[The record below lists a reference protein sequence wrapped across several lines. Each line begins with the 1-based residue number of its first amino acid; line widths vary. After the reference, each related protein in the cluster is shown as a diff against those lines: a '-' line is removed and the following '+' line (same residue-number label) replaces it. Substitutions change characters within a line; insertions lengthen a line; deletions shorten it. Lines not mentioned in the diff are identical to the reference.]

1 MIESNLDDDTDEN
14 EEEALEGL
22 VDDKAIDSSSSVG
35 VGIAGDSFDG
45 LLVSKT
51 DGIIDGTSL
60 DLSVGPALGSVDG
73 FSLVSVLGSDDG
85 AIVGSCVPILPSTS
99 SSNGAIVGDSELLL
113 FLSLS
118 IMRRRA
124 GTGRDGMSK
133 SFLSTR

>member
-85 AIVGSCVPILPSTS
+85 AIVGSCVPILLQF
-99 SSNGAIVGDSELLL
+99 I
-113 FLSLS
+113 FKWFH
-118 IMRRRA
+118 RWRFRA
-124 GTGRDGMSK
+124 PAL
-133 SFLSTR
+133 SFLVHHETTRRHWS